1 MSTDSSGDINCN
13 AEKDGPQK
21 LTNEQIGRY
30 SRQLILPELGV
41 KGDDHDNK
49 IKETHTHVYIYICI
63 TIYTH
68 THACTHTHTHAR
80 TQTHTH
86 SP

>member
-13 AEKDGPQK
+13 AEKDGPRK

-49 IKETHTHVYIYICI
+49 IKETHTHVYICI
-63 TIYTH
+63 TIYTYTH
-68 THACTHTHTHAR
+68 TCTHTHTIVSLKH
-80 TQTHTH
+80 THT
-86 SP
+86 P